1 MNTTAEE
8 ARAAE
13 PERAPSGVAC
23 RIFHSPRVSTDW
35 FPATVEEVT
44 LELVQE
50 VHTSG
55 LAGLGPIVVI
65 LDSSLAGQLRDLR
78 AAAPHAVFIAADARA
93 EELLAPH
100 RYLSLVGATSAHAR
114 THLLEAACELACAR
128 LAVIRGRRRLLRM
141 RRAMS
146 DLNQVGSDLMDERDE
161 QQLLRQI
168 VEVGKRLTMSDG
180 GGLLLAEYDGNS
192 PGRLRVAHADFDTIQ
207 KFEPSAQTVPIDDSS
222 IIGHAAAARHPIVIA
237 DAYDLGA
244 DASFVM
250 DPSFDHQYR
259 YRRRSMLIVPMVDHR
274 AHLVGVLVFINRKSE
289 PGARITSKRAADR
302 YVLPYGARELRL
314 ARALAGQAAVSI
326 ENTRLYEQI
335 ERMLES
341 FVKAAVTAIDQ
352 RDPTTAG
359 HSLRVATLSTSLAE
373 AVDRDHRGGSPLAH
387 FSRKQMRELRFAALL
402 HDFGK
407 VAVREELLVKAKKL
421 PRVLWERVNAR
432 FDVIHRTLEL
442 EACRRS
448 GDESSSEQADAIAE
462 LTRMRELVAMANEP
476 SIVDQVPPAQLS
488 EIANHTFRQPDGRVM
503 PYLTAEELHYLQ
515 LSRGTLDD
523 VERAE
528 IQSHV
533 EETYQ
538 FLVKIPWTDDLR
550 NVANF
555 AYCHHEKLDGS
566 GYPQRLD
573 AAEIPLQAR
582 IITIAD
588 IFDALTSADRPYKP
602 AVPVGRALE
611 ILQREAAAGL
621 LDRQLVDIMV
631 ESRSYQRVLQDDWR
645 SL

>member
-1 MNTTAEE
+1 M
-8 ARAAE
+8 RC
-13 PERAPSGVAC
+13 GV
-23 RIFHSPRVSTDW
+23 
-35 FPATVEEVT
+35 E
-44 LELVQE
+44 
-50 VHTSG
+50 
-55 LAGLGPIVVI
+55 
-65 LDSSLAGQLRDLR
+65 
-78 AAAPHAVFIAADARA
+78 
-93 EELLAPH
+93 
-100 RYLSLVGATSAHAR
+100 
-114 THLLEAACELACAR
+114 
-128 LAVIRGRRRLLRM
+128 
-141 RRAMS
+141 
-146 DLNQVGSDLMDERDE
+146 
-161 QQLLRQI
+161 
-168 VEVGKRLTMSDG
+168 
-180 GGLLLAEYDGNS
+180 
-192 PGRLRVAHADFDTIQ
+192 
-207 KFEPSAQTVPIDDSS
+207 
-222 IIGHAAAARHPIVIA
+222 
-237 DAYDLGA
+237 
-244 DASFVM
+244 
-250 DPSFDHQYR
+250 
-259 YRRRSMLIVPMVDHR
+259 
-274 AHLVGVLVFINRKSE
+274 
-289 PGARITSKRAADR
+289 
-302 YVLPYGARELRL
+302 
-314 ARALAGQAAVSI
+314 
-326 ENTRLYEQI
+326 
-335 ERMLES
+335 
-341 FVKAAVTAIDQ
+341 
-352 RDPTTAG
+352 
-359 HSLRVATLSTSLAE
+359 
-373 AVDRDHRGGSPLAH
+373 DHRGGSPLAH

-442 EACRRS
+442 EACRRG
-448 GDESSSEQADAIAE
+448 GDDSSSEQADAIVE
-462 LTRMRELVAMANEP
+462 LTRMRELVSMANEP
-476 SIVDQVPPAQLS
+476 SIVDHVPPAQLS

-588 IFDALTSADRPYKP
+588 IFDALTAADRPYKP
-602 AVPVGRALE
+602 AVPVGRALA
-611 ILQREAAAGL
+611 ILQREAAVGL